1 MCCFAALVVTSLV
14 VVAVGLVVGVAV
26 IEMVKEEQAADC
38 IQSSVV
44 AAVAVAVAEHS
55 NAVMLYSEFAVKTS
69 STTKLAD

>member
-44 AAVAVAVAEHS
+44 AAVAVAVAV
-55 NAVMLYSEFAVKTS
+55 AVVA
-69 STTKLAD
+69 